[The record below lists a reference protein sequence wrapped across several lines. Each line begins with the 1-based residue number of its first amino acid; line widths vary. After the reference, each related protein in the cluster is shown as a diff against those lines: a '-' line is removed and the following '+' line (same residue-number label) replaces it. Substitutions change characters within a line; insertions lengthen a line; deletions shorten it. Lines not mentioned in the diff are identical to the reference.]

1 LYDVKHPAPL
11 VIECEFVVVNFGH
24 WICGVSSR
32 FHASSRFISIEHD
45 LSFPT
50 MARGLGAEITGSES
64 CMPKG
69 IDQAVQFIPQVKS
82 AKSLLIMRKL
92 LIENL
97 DSENTKADSREFW

>member
-1 LYDVKHPAPL
+1 MYNVKHPAPL
-11 VIECEFVVVNFGH
+11 VIECEFVVVNFGP

-32 FHASSRFISIEHD
+32 FHPSSRFVYIEHD

-50 MARGLGAEITGSES
+50 MARDLDAETTGSES
-64 CMPKG
+64 CMSEG

-82 AKSLLIMRKL
+82 AKSLLIIRKL

-97 DSENTKADSREFW
+97 ASEMYDGQCAEAV